1 MALYSDVIKERYR
14 QPRFRGRLDAPDAV
28 FEDVNPLC
36 GDRIRIELAVH
47 DGRVTDAR
55 FTGDSCAISA
65 ASADLLLEAARGR
78 TVEEAHALGVPD
90 VLERLDADIR
100 PARMK
105 CVALPVEVLHG
116 ALGGNG
122 SAR

>member
-14 QPRFRGRLDAPDAV
+14 RPRFRGRLDAPDAM

-36 GDRIRIELAVH
+36 GDRIRIELAVR
-47 DGRVTDAR
+47 DGRVMDAR

-65 ASADLLLEAARGR
+65 AAADLLMEAARGR

-100 PARMK
+100 PSRMK
-105 CVALPVEVLHG
+105 CVALPVDVLHG
-116 ALGGNG
+116 ALDGNEA
-122 SAR
+122 AR

>member
-36 GDRIRIELAVH
+36 GDRIRIELAVR

-65 ASADLLLEAARGR
+65 AAADVLLETARGR

-105 CVALPVEVLHG
+105 CVALPVDVLHA
-116 ALGGNG
+116 ALDKNG
-122 SAR
+122 TAR

>member
-14 QPRFRGRLDAPDAV
+14 QPRFRGRLDAPDAT

>member
-1 MALYSDVIKERYR
+1 MALYSDVIKDRYR

-36 GDRIRIELAVH
+36 GDRIRIELAVQ

-90 VLERLDADIR
+90 VLERLAADIR

-122 SAR
+122 TAR